1 MCDPISIMGA
11 VTTGA
16 KYLPAVASV
25 LTSASGAAQ
34 QGTAAEQAAQ
44 FNAQQQLMQADQ
56 TQAAGYQQAKRIREQ
71 GQTTTGQA
79 TAALAASGVNVG
91 TGTSND
97 VRQRIGQNT
106 ETDALNTI
114 LSADTK
120 AQALRGQA
128 QMTLAAGQ
136 QQERAGNMGA
146 LGSVLSGASKFITGW
161 KSLASS

>member
-1 MCDPISIMGA
+1 M
-11 VTTGA
+11 
-16 KYLPAVASV
+16 
-25 LTSASGAAQ
+25 LTSASGSAQ

-44 FNAQQQLMQADQ
+44 FNAQQELMQADQ
-56 TQAAGYQQAKRIREQ
+56 TQAAGYQQAKRIRDQ
-71 GQTTTGQA
+71 GRSTVGQA
-79 TAALAASGVNVG
+79 NAALAASGVNVG
-91 TGTSND
+91 TGTAND

-120 AQALRGQA
+120 AQAMRGQA

-136 QQERAGNMGA
+136 QQQRAGNMGA

>member
-1 MCDPISIMGA
+1 MCDPVTIMGA
-11 VTTGA
+11 VATGA
-16 KYLPAVASV
+16 KMLPAVTSV

-34 QGTAAEQAAQ
+34 QGTAAQQAAQ
-44 FNAQQQLMQADQ
+44 FNAQQELMQADQ

-71 GQTTTGQA
+71 GASTVGQA
-79 TAALAASGVNVG
+79 TAALSASGVNVG
-91 TGTSND
+91 TGTAND

-106 ETDALNTI
+106 ETDALNSI

-120 AQALRGQA
+120 ATAMRGQA
-128 QMTLAAGQ
+128 QMTMQAGQ
-136 QQERAGNMGA
+136 QQQRAGGMNA

>member
-1 MCDPISIMGA
+1 MCDPTSIMGA

-16 KYLPAVASV
+16 KALPAVASV
-25 LTSASGAAQ
+25 LTSASGSAQ

-44 FNAQQQLMQADQ
+44 FNAQQELMQADQ
-56 TQAAGYQQAKRIREQ
+56 TQAAGYQQAKRIRDQ
-71 GQTTTGQA
+71 GRSTVGQA
-79 TAALAASGVNVG
+79 NAALAASGVNVG
-91 TGTSND
+91 TGTAND

-120 AQALRGQA
+120 AQAMRGQA

-136 QQERAGNMGA
+136 QQQRAGNMGA

>member
-1 MCDPISIMGA
+1 MCDPVTIMGA

-16 KYLPAVASV
+16 KAFPAVASV
-25 LTSASGAAQ
+25 LTSASGASM
-34 QGTAAEQAAQ
+34 QGTAAQQAAE
-44 FNAQQQLMQADQ
+44 FNAQQELMQADQ

-71 GQTTTGQA
+71 GQTTIGQA

-91 TGTSND
+91 TGTATD

-114 LSADTK
+114 LSADQK
-120 AQALRGQA
+120 ATSLRGQA
-128 QMTLAAGQ
+128 RMTLAAGQ
-136 QQERAGNMGA
+136 QQQQAGNMGA

-161 KSLASS
+161 KSLSSS